1 VSIDTASGH
10 HFFPAIST
18 DASTGTVHLA
28 YYSTFGDTFRHDVRV
43 IHNQVAPGTTTVG
56 QSQLITKTFDPIDR
70 TPQNLGFSL
79 IDGFLGIAA
88 RGTGVSGASHVY
100 SSFDSTAVSGT
111 YSGLK
116 LPEQNNTINYSGPQI
131 SDQAIS

>member
-1 VSIDTASGH
+1 LVDATPASIDTASGH

-28 YYSTFGDTFRHDVRV
+28 YYSTAGDSFRHDVRV
-43 IHNQVAPGTTTVG
+43 IHNQIAPGTTTVG
-56 QSQLITKTFDPIDR
+56 QPQLITKTFDPIDR
-70 TPQNLGFSL
+70 TPENLGFSL

-111 YSGLK
+111 YSGHK
-116 LPEQNNTINYSGPQI
+116 LAEQNNTISLMVF
-131 SDQAIS
+131 